1 MENRIQTLFRK
12 KDKNIL
18 SIYFTA
24 GYPELEDTV
33 EIIRALENNGVD
45 LIEIGIPFSD
55 PVADGPVI
63 QQSSDKA
70 LKNGMNLNLLFK
82 QLENIRQEVS
92 IPLILMGYFNPVM
105 QYGVERFC
113 QICNEIGIDGT
124 ILPDLP
130 VDVFEEKY
138 DELFNKNNVLNI
150 FLITPQTSEE
160 RIRKIDSLTKGF
172 IYMVSSSST
181 TGIQS
186 NIIDS
191 NTDYFERI
199 KAMNL
204 RSPKLTGFG
213 ISDRDSFN
221 KACRFT
227 NGAIIGSSFVKALA
241 GNTNIRGKVHIF
253 VEEIISR

>member
-113 QICNEIGIDGT
+113 QKCNEIGIDGT

-227 NGAIIGSSFVKALA
+227 NGAII
-241 GNTNIRGKVHIF
+241 
-253 VEEIISR
+253 

>member
-1 MENRIQTLFRK
+1 MENRIQSLFRK

-33 EIIRALENNGVD
+33 EIIKELEKNGVD
-45 LIEIGIPFSD
+45 LIEIGIPFYD

-70 LKNGMNLNLLFK
+70 LKNGMNLNLLLK
-82 QLENIRQEVS
+82 QLENIRREVS

-105 QYGVERFC
+105 QYGVDRFC
-113 QICNEIGIDGT
+113 QKCNEIGIDGT

-130 VDVFEEKY
+130 VDVFEEQYKG
-138 DELFNKNNVLNI
+138 LFEKNNLLNI

-160 RIRKIDSLTKGF
+160 RIRKIDSITKGF

-181 TGIQS
+181 TGMQS
-186 NIIDS
+186 NVMDS
-191 NTDYFERI
+191 NTNYFERI
-199 KAMNL
+199 KKMNL
-204 RSPKLTGFG
+204 SSPKLTGFG
-213 ISDRDSFN
+213 ISDRYSFN
-221 KACRFT
+221 NACQFT
-227 NGAIIGSSFVKALA
+227 NGAIIGSSFVKALS
-241 GNTNIRGKVHIF
+241 GNTNIQGKVAIF
-253 VEEIISR
+253 VEGIISQ